1 MIWDEEDRFN
11 TLRSIH
17 VWDSSEGNASCTA
30 NKTSV
35 YLFNEDNECLA
46 RMVNI
51 STSVIDE
58 IDDFSLSIDVLL
70 RMIKKYMD
78 LWKHLYIKLNSTAHE
93 QLMVG
98 IYKREGVALPKEGDF
113 EWKLSAIAGA
123 RVIIEPTI
131 KNNQETVI

>member
-35 YLFNEDNECLA
+35 YLFNEENECLA

-78 LWKHLYIKLNSTAHE
+78 LWRYLSQRHYWANSIILCSECHDE
-93 QLMVG
+93 IHG
-98 IYKREGVALPKEGDF
+98 KNRVALGGGCIDE
-113 EWKLSAIAGA
+113 KLIDKLKG
-123 RVIIEPTI
+123 
-131 KNNQETVI
+131 KYCC